1 MPVVW
6 LTFGLSW
13 RPKLNHTLVYIAVP
27 MFSIRDAEP
36 ARDAAA
42 CAAIYAPHVE
52 GSPVSFEEEAPSA
65 EEMAA
70 RIERY
75 RASHA
80 WLVAEREGRVIGY
93 AYATAFNERPAYRW
107 STSVSVYVA
116 AEARGEGV
124 GRRLYEALFER
135 LRERGFRIAC
145 AGITLPNEASEA
157 LHGRLG
163 FELVGVNRAI
173 GWKQGAWRDVGWY
186 QLELAAPGDGPPAEP
201 RQRPATMER

>member
-1 MPVVW
+1 M
-6 LTFGLSW
+6 L
-13 RPKLNHTLVYIAVP
+13 
-27 MFSIRDAEP
+27 IRDADP

-52 GSPVSFEEEAPSA
+52 GSPVSFEERAPDA

-75 RASHA
+75 GAGHA
-80 WLVAEREGRVIGY
+80 WLVAEREGEVAGY

-116 AEARGEGV
+116 EDARGQGL
-124 GRRLYEALFER
+124 GRALYEALFER

-145 AGITLPNEASEA
+145 AGITLPNEASER
-157 LHGRLG
+157 LHESLG
-163 FELVGVNRAI
+163 FELVGVNRGI
-173 GWKQGAWRDVGWY
+173 GFKEGAWRDVGWY
-186 QLELAAPGDGPPAEP
+186 QLELAPAGAGPPPEP
-201 RQRPATMER
+201 R